1 MYGQFITVMENFTNM
16 IVWEKQNVKH
26 SLLCEEHTFTEN
38 AKITFLQTFLLP
50 CMISNKR
57 LVLRS
62 CTNLVNNKKWPNVIL
77 YAGLL
82 SIFE

>member
-1 MYGQFITVMENFTNM
+1 MYGQFITVMENDMNM

-26 SLLCEEHTFTEN
+26 SLFCEEHTFTEN
-38 AKITFLQTFLLP
+38 EKIIFLHAFLLP
-50 CMISNKR
+50 CMISYRR

-62 CTNLVNNKKWPNVIL
+62 CTNLVNNKKWPHVIL

-82 SIFE
+82 